1 MIRLLVLS
9 LLLAPTLRA
18 ATYLVPSDAELIQKS
33 DEIVVV
39 TGVASISELNAR
51 GAIVTRYTLRV
62 EETLKGQTTPG
73 AHLVLTELGGVVGER
88 SRMVAGSPRYE
99 TGARYLVFT
108 STNRDLEPTTFG
120 MSLGQFVLERG
131 LALRREIH
139 GFDHN
144 FEPHGEQVRD
154 ARRFTRYIR
163 DLVAQ
168 RFSSADYFVSNDAVT
183 TTTIEPDVL
192 NYSRYSFL
200 LEEGA
205 VGYRWTNPSVDWVRN
220 GTQPGSDGAVAVA
233 RGIAEWNATDS
244 NIDYRDAGVDSSAVG
259 GLEVEDGKNAVLFND
274 PNGEITNGAIGI
286 GGAWRGE
293 QYRLDGEL
301 FYEIV
306 EGDVVIARNSFTQN
320 CLDTIVTHELG
331 HTLGIRHSNAAPTG
345 TACGTTAKCTTDAI
359 MNSSVVCAWK
369 GILRPWDE
377 EAAAS
382 VYGDGIDCVNPAIV
396 EQPVSMTVRRREGFR
411 VEATASGSEPLRYE
425 WFEGERGVT
434 THPVGND
441 SRRLIIAAGR
451 EATTTFW
458 VRVSNTCESV
468 DSEAATVTIAVPARR
483 RAARH

>member
-39 TGVASISELNAR
+39 TGVASISERDAR
-51 GAIVTRYTLRV
+51 GAIVTRYTVRV
-62 EETLKGQTTPG
+62 EETLKGAITPG
-73 AHLVLTELGGVVGER
+73 SHLVLTELGGVVGER
-88 SRMVAGSPRYE
+88 SRIVAGAPRYE
-99 TGARYLVFT
+99 PGARYLVFT

-120 MSLGQFVLERG
+120 MSLGQFVLDRG

-144 FEPHGEQVRD
+144 FEPHVEQVRD
-154 ARRFTRYIR
+154 EERFTRYIR

-168 RFSSADYFVSNDAVT
+168 RFSSPDYFVSSDVVAT
-183 TTTIEPDVL
+183 AAIEPDVL

-200 LEEGA
+200 LEKGA
-205 VGYRWTNPSVDWVRN
+205 VGFRWTNPSVDWVRN
-220 GTQPGSDGAVAVA
+220 GTQPGSDGAVSVLK
-233 RGIAEWNATDS
+233 GIAEWSSTDS
-244 NIDYRDAGVDSSAVG
+244 SIDYRDVGVDATASG
-259 GLEVEDGKNAVLFND
+259 GLEIEDGRNTVLFND
-274 PNGEITNGAIGI
+274 PNGEITDGAIGI
-286 GGAWRGE
+286 GGAFGEE

-301 FYEIV
+301 FYEIL
-306 EGDVVIARNSFTQN
+306 EGDVVIANNSFTQN

-331 HTLGIRHSNAAPTG
+331 HSLGIRHSNAAPTG

-359 MNSSVVCAWK
+359 MNGSISCAWK
-369 GILRPWDE
+369 GILRPWDV

-382 VYGDGIDCVNPAIV
+382 VYGDGIDCVNPAIAV
-396 EQPVSMTVRRREGFR
+396 QPVSMTVRRGEGFR
-411 VEATASGSEPLRYE
+411 VEVTASGSEPLRYE

-451 EATTTFW
+451 DATTTFW
-458 VRVSNTCESV
+458 VRVSNTCESAE
-468 DSEAATVTIAVPARR
+468 SEAATITIAVPVRR
-483 RAARH
+483 RTARH